1 MPANKVNS
9 LQMASRRALLE
20 AQPTTKWINVVE
32 TTHGVP
38 IQKRILVRNN
48 IRDVDQLMMTMTNR
62 LQPEKGAIRNLYTPS
77 GGTQV
82 TSLDQLNPDGCKYI
96 KTLICKT
103 KLKTLLS
110 RLFYAYQA
118 AFLIKPIH
126 ITYSLRRWCGNSKI

>member
-1 MPANKVNS
+1 MPATKIS
-9 LQMASRRALLE
+9 SQQMASRRALLE

-38 IQKRILVRNN
+38 REKRILVRNN

-62 LQPEKGAIRNLYTPS
+62 LQPERGAIRNLYTPS

-96 KTLICKT
+96 CILIYSYV
-103 KLKTLLS
+103 LPM
-110 RLFYAYQA
+110 YIYN
-118 AFLIKPIH
+118 H
-126 ITYSLRRWCGNSKI
+126 IRYFIIE